1 MQFGGAMGWVQRNA
15 RWAFLGAILVFVLS
29 LGASALIP
37 NTPPAATTPTP
48 TPSATAS
55 ASATASSTASATPT
69 LDPSIT
75 RRFSAPPQ
83 FTIDPNKSYTAVI
96 KLQKGG
102 EVRLQLL
109 PKDAPQAV
117 NNFVFL
123 ARSRFYEGLR
133 FHRVL
138 DFMAQGGDPLGNGTG
153 GPGYSLPSERSAL
166 TFNDPGVVAMA
177 SSTAGVSG
185 SQFFIT
191 KIPAAYLNGGN
202 YPIFGKVTQG
212 LDIVQK
218 IMLRDPTKPNQPVG
232 DVITGIE
239 IIEGN

>member
-123 ARSRFYEGLR
+123 AKNRFYEGLT

-138 DFMAQGGDPLGNGTG
+138 PRFVAQGGDPQGSGFG
-153 GPGYSLPSERSAL
+153 GSGYTLPPDKNTIPFDA
-166 TFNDPGVVAMA
+166 GVIAMA
-177 SSTAGVSG
+177 KSSAGVSG

-191 KIPAAYLNGGN
+191 LAATPTLQNDFAV
-202 YPIFGKVTQG
+202 FGKVTSG
-212 LDIVQK
+212 MDVVQK
-218 IMLRDPTKPNQPVG
+218 ITPRDPDKANQPAG
-232 DVITGIE
+232 DVIASIQ
-239 IIEGN
+239 IVEGN

>member
-1 MQFGGAMGWVQRNA
+1 MMGWMQRNT
-15 RWAFLGAILVFVLS
+15 RWLFLAVILIFIIS
-29 LGASALIP
+29 LGAGSLFSL
-37 NTPPAATTPTP
+37 NPPVPTP
-48 TPSATAS
+48 TPIPSGT
-55 ASATASSTASATPT
+55 ATASSTASATATGSPTAT
-69 LDPSIT
+69 LDPSIQ
-75 RRFSAPPQ
+75 RRYTAVPAM
-83 FTIDPNKSYTAVI
+83 TIDPNKSYTAVL
-96 KLQKGG
+96 KLQSGG
-102 EVRLQLL
+102 QVRIQLL

-218 IMLRDPTKPNQPVG
+218 ITLRDPTKPNQPVG